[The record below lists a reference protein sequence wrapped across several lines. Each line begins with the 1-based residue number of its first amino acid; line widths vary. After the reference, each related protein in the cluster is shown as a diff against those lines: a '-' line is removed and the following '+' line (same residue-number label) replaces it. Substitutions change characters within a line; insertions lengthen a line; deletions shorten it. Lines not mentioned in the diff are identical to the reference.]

1 MAKEEIQALPKG
13 TKVPNHIAIIPD
25 GNRRWARAKGLHTFK
40 GHKKGFDQAVA
51 VSRAARHYG
60 VHTVTLWGFSTENWD
75 RTPSEISY
83 LMKLYQKLIDDYLK
97 EAQKEG
103 VKMIHLGRK
112 DRLPQALLKKLQD
125 AEKQTQNNKK
135 HIVNIALDYG
145 GQDEIIRAVTSMVKD
160 GVKST
165 EISKELMEKYLDTK
179 GQPYPKVDLLI
190 RSSGEQRTSGFLLW
204 QSAYTE
210 TYWLNEHFPDFTA
223 DKLREAILDY
233 SRRRRRFGGNDEEE
247 HLLFDPEQIAKLEI
261 SWWKLRKIPKDLNF
275 RSYLMEHLKRQYGLS
290 KEIAKDAAKY
300 MLEARI
306 IEMGSHDWE
315 KAKMKLTKYYSILKK
330 RLKLAFEPK
339 IVAGL
344 QAKLWEDMAKSVSP
358 ETKEEAEEIAKQL
371 YAELYRISLFQA
383 AKAAKHMIL
392 AKMERNLAED
402 GNGEEH
408 WKRAERHLADFYKS
422 LNERI
427 A

>member
-1 MAKEEIQALPKG
+1 MAKKEIPALPKG

-40 GHKKGFDQAVA
+40 GHKEGFDRAVE
-51 VSRAARHYG
+51 VSRAARRFG

-75 RTPSEISY
+75 RTPEEIKY
-83 LMKLYQKLIDDYLK
+83 LMKLYEKLVSDYLK
-97 EAQKEG
+97 EAKKEG

-112 DRLPQALLKKLQD
+112 DRLPKPLLKKLQD
-125 AEKQTQNNKK
+125 AEEETKKNKK
-135 HIVNIALDYG
+135 YIVNIALDYG
-145 GQDEIIRAVTSMVKD
+145 GQDDILRAVSKIIKD
-160 GVKST
+160 GVEEGKIT
-165 EISKELMEKYLDTK
+165 KEIMEEYLDTN
-179 GQPYPKVDLLI
+179 GQPYSKVDLMI

-210 TYWLNEHFPDFTA
+210 TYWINEHFPDFTP

-247 HLLFDPEQIAKLEI
+247 HLLFDPKQIAKLEI
-261 SWWKLRKIPKDLNF
+261 SWWKLKKIPKDLNF
-275 RSYLMEHLKRQYGLS
+275 RNYLFEHLKKQYGFS
-290 KEIAKDAAKY
+290 KKIASEAAKY
-300 MLEARI
+300 MLDATV
-306 IEMGSHDWE
+306 IEMGTKNWD
-315 KAKMKLTKYYSILKK
+315 KAKTKLTKYYTVLKK
-330 RLKLAFEPK
+330 ELKLAFEPK

-344 QAKLWEDMAKSVSP
+344 QAKLWEDMAKTVDM
-358 ETKEEAEEIAKQL
+358 ERAGEAEEIAKQL
-371 YAELYRISLFQA
+371 CAELYRISVFQA

-392 AKMERNLAED
+392 AKIEANLAED
-402 GNGEEH
+402 GMGEEH
-408 WKRAERHLADFYKS
+408 WKKAELHLADFYKA